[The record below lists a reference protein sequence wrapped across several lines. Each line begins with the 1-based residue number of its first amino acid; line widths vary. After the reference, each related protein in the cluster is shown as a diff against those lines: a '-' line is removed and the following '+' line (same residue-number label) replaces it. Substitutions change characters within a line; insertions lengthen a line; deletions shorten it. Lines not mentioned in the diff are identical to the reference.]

1 MKEIIAK
8 IKQKAVFIPV
18 MTLALAGMSMAIP
31 TTIAHAD
38 CDTSKGSKLSLS
50 SGANCGATG
59 NTKMKLFGEDGIFTT
74 IINILLFL
82 IGVLSVIM
90 LIYGGMRYVMSQGDA
105 GAVNNAKNTI
115 LYAIVGLV
123 VAILAY
129 AIVNFVLSS
138 LGVGDDSG
146 SGTAT
151 H

>member
-1 MKEIIAK
+1 
-8 IKQKAVFIPV
+8 
-18 MTLALAGMSMAIP
+18 
-31 TTIAHAD
+31 
-38 CDTSKGSKLSLS
+38 
-50 SGANCGATG
+50 
-59 NTKMKLFGEDGIFTT
+59 
-74 IINILLFL
+74 
-82 IGVLSVIM
+82 
-90 LIYGGMRYVMSQGDA
+90 MSQGDA

-115 LYAIVGLV
+115 LYASVGLV

>member
-1 MKEIIAK
+1 
-8 IKQKAVFIPV
+8 
-18 MTLALAGMSMAIP
+18 
-31 TTIAHAD
+31 
-38 CDTSKGSKLSLS
+38 
-50 SGANCGATG
+50 
-59 NTKMKLFGEDGIFTT
+59 
-74 IINILLFL
+74 
-82 IGVLSVIM
+82 M